1 MNPVCKGSREGQIIR
16 ERRIELG
23 LTQEQVAVEIGMS
36 LQQYQR
42 YEYGERKFSNCAM
55 RIGHLIYTTLLTN
68 VFIPRK
74 TNRKLCVSE

>member
-1 MNPVCKGSREGQIIR
+1 MERMCKSDREGQIIR

-23 LTQEQVAVEIGMS
+23 LTQEQVAIEVGMS

-55 RIGHLIYTTLLTN
+55 RIGLKICALMELDPFE
-68 VFIPRK
+68 VLGK
-74 TNRKLCVSE
+74 E

>member
-1 MNPVCKGSREGQIIR
+1 MGKVYKTNQEGQIIR

-23 LTQEQVAVEIGMS
+23 LTQEQVAIEIGMS

-55 RIGHLIYTTLLTN
+55 RIGLRICALLELDP
-68 VFIPRK
+68 FEII
-74 TNRKLCVSE
+74 EIE